1 MKYIGNKGLCAPTVV
16 ETQSKN
22 LNKMNKKKNEK
33 ELKRKRQR
41 EKTHEKESC
50 FNSF

>member
-1 MKYIGNKGLCAPTVV
+1 LEYIGNNGLRAPTVV

-22 LNKMNKKKNEK
+22 LNKMNKNNEK

-41 EKTHEKESC
+41 EKSHEKESC